1 MGDSLGEFE
10 QLILFALLRLG
21 EDAYGVTI
29 RQEIEKRTGRNVS
42 SGAIYTA
49 LERMEARG
57 YVTSRMGDPTPE
69 RGGRRKK
76 YYTLEAAGSKA
87 LSRSYD
93 ALQRMAKGL
102 APKLGSS

>member
-21 EDAYGVTI
+21 DDAYGVTI

-49 LERMEARG
+49 LERMEVRG
-57 YVTSRMGDPTPE
+57 YVTSRMGEPTPE

-102 APKLGSS
+102 APKLGSG

>member
-49 LERMEARG
+49 LERMETRG
-57 YVTSRMGDPTPE
+57 YVTSRMGEPTPE

-87 LSRSYD
+87 LNRSYD

-102 APKLGSS
+102 APKLGNY

>member
-1 MGDSLGEFE
+1 MSDSLGEFE

-21 EDAYGVTI
+21 DEAYGVTI

-49 LERMEARG
+49 LDRMETRG
-57 YVTSRMGDPTPE
+57 YVASRMGEPTPE

-76 YYTLEAAGSKA
+76 YYRLEIAGSQA